1 MLTIHVC
8 WLGACLNERSVG
20 RQRAFSVV
28 YHWTFAAAAA
38 PGAAPTV
45 NMIQAEDLRLLTLMI
60 SVTGVDF
67 RTQRWL
73 PLWQVKESTHQR
85 KHTHAHTRTR
95 QINTSGSH
103 TAWVRRP
110 SMTHFDY
117 SVLKQQVTGLPRM
130 SSVRLASVQRRQF
143 RIHGEQQAGKMPDL
157 QVSCPIID
165 IKWAQDVMSS
175 SRKSSIPL
183 SGWIKLSVAA
193 EGQISV
199 AGHTLP
205 PGGNVWKKI
214 SHGTLA
220 CLIQAAILIPIKAI
234 KAQLIKTIRNRCAC
248 MCAQWFPWLQI
259 YIFFGLNIF
268 TVCIS

>member
-8 WLGACLNERSVG
+8 RLGAYLNQRGVG
-20 RQRAFSVV
+20 RQRVFFVV
-28 YHWTFAAAAA
+28 YHWTSRRRR
-38 PGAAPTV
+38 
-45 NMIQAEDLRLLTLMI
+45 RLAQLLLWTWSRLKICGCWRWWSLSLGWI
-60 SVTGVDF
+60 SGLSADC
-67 RTQRWL
+67 R
-73 PLWQVKESTHQR
+73 PDKSR
-85 KHTHAHTRTR
+85 KAHTNANTRTR
-95 QINTSGSH
+95 THQINTSGPH
-103 TAWVRRP
+103 TAWVWRP
-110 SMTHFDY
+110 SMTRFDY

-183 SGWIKLSVAA
+183 SGRIKLSVAA

-205 PGGNVWKKI
+205 PGGNVWKI
-214 SHGTLA
+214 THGTLA
-220 CLIQAAILIPIKAI
+220 CLIKAAMLILIKAI
-234 KAQLIKTIRNRCAC
+234 KAKLIKTIRNRCAC
-248 MCAQWFPWLQI
+248 MCAQWFPWLPV
-259 YIFFGLNIF
+259 YFFWGLNIY
-268 TVCIS
+268 TVCIT

>member
-8 WLGACLNERSVG
+8 WLGAYLNQRSVG
-20 RQRAFSVV
+20 RRRVFLLFTTGCSGGGTWRSS
-28 YHWTFAAAAA
+28 YCEHDPGWRSAAADADDLCHWGGFQDSALTAA
-38 PGAAPTV
+38 
-45 NMIQAEDLRLLTLMI
+45 LT
-60 SVTGVDF
+60 SQG
-67 RTQRWL
+67 
-73 PLWQVKESTHQR
+73 
-85 KHTHAHTRTR
+85 KHTPTQTHIRTCTR
-95 QINTSGSH
+95 QINTSGPL

-157 QVSCPIID
+157 QVSCPITD

-205 PGGNVWKKI
+205 PRGNVWKI
-214 SHGTLA
+214 
-220 CLIQAAILIPIKAI
+220 
-234 KAQLIKTIRNRCAC
+234 N
-248 MCAQWFPWLQI
+248 PWDA
-259 YIFFGLNIF
+259 GLLNKGRH
-268 TVCIS
+268 TDTNQSNQS